1 MELTEHDEQALLIK
15 WFDLQYKDKFVLFAI
30 PNGGIRNVV
39 VAKKLKKEGVRSG
52 VPDLFL
58 AVPKNPYAGL
68 FIEMK
73 RAKGGKLSLYQ
84 KDMIT
89 SLEDAGY
96 RCEVCHGFEQAK
108 LVIEDYLKNERYKR
122 I

>member
-15 WFDLQYKDKFVLFAI
+15 WFDFQYKDKFVLFAI
-30 PNGGIRNVV
+30 PNGGLRNAI

-58 AVPKNPYAGL
+58 AVPRKPYAGL

-73 RAKGGKLSLYQ
+73 REKGGKLSLYQ
-84 KDMIT
+84 KDMIN
-89 SLEDAGY
+89 SLEEAGY
-96 RCEVCHGFEQAK
+96 WCEVCYGFEAAK
-108 LVIEDYLKNERYKR
+108 KVIEEWLQ
-122 I
+122 

>member
-1 MELTEHDEQALLIK
+1 MELTEHDEQALLIR

-30 PNGGIRNVV
+30 PNGGLRNAL

-58 AVPKNPYAGL
+58 AVPRKPYGGL

-84 KDMIT
+84 KDMIKR
-89 SLEDAGY
+89 LEEAGY
-96 RCEVCHGFEQAK
+96 WCEVCHGFEAAK
-108 LVIEDYLKNERYKR
+108 KVIEEWLQ
-122 I
+122 